1 MSTTSTGKL
10 IARAGALAAEAR
22 LALSGDAA
30 PTRRGPE
37 TLADAVAA
45 LAEVVARQDARIA
58 ALEHLHPTAGLPL
71 EGAAPLPLER
81 RGA

>member
-10 IARAGALAAEAR
+10 IARAGALATEAK
-22 LALSGDAA
+22 LALSADAA
-30 PTRRGPE
+30 
-37 TLADAVAA
+37 LADAVSA
-45 LAEVVARQDARIA
+45 LAEVARIQDARIA
-58 ALEHLHPTAGLPL
+58 ALERLHPTAGLPL